1 LILPIDQQVTTMPRS
16 LNQQTVVL
24 TGASS
29 GIGRATAVELGRRG
43 ATVVL
48 AARSEEGLRNT
59 AREVEAVGGQA
70 EVIPTDVA
78 EWPQVQKLAEDAATR
93 FGRIDTWIN
102 NAAVSEYATVEDTTI
117 EEIDRI
123 LQVDL
128 HGAIYGM
135 KAVLPVLRRQ
145 GEGTIVNVASVLGK
159 MSVPLQAAYCASK
172 HGIIGF
178 ADALRL
184 ELKRSS
190 DSIHVCTILPSSINT
205 PFFSHARARLGGL
218 KPQPLPPA
226 YEPEAV
232 AEAIAFVCE
241 HPRREVVVGGAG
253 KLFEIAQRLNPALVD
268 WMMLAGDSGAKQQI
282 SDRPDD
288 GRDNLRVPTGGPE
301 PAHGEW
307 HKLDIGGSPYTRI
320 FELHPAAKAAAVAGV
335 AACGAGLL
343 RWLVGRRQNGA

>member
-1 LILPIDQQVTTMPRS
+1 M
-16 LNQQTVVL
+16 L

-29 GIGRATAVELGRRG
+29 GIGRATAVELGRRKSR
-43 ATVVL
+43 VVL
-48 AARSEEGLRNT
+48 AARSEEGLRDV
-59 AREVEAVGGQA
+59 AREVEAAGGQA
-70 EVIPTDVA
+70 EVVPTDVA
-78 EWPQVQKLAEDAATR
+78 EWPQVEKLAEAAVAR
-93 FGRIDTWIN
+93 FGRIDTWVN
-102 NAAVSEYATVEDTTI
+102 NAAVSEYATVEDTTVQ
-117 EEIDRI
+117 EIDRI

-135 KAVLPVLRRQ
+135 KAALPVLRRQ

-159 MSVPLQAAYCASK
+159 LSVPLQAAYCASK
-172 HGIIGF
+172 HGIVGF

-184 ELKRSS
+184 ELKRSNS
-190 DSIHVCTILPSSINT
+190 NIDVCTILPTSINT

-253 KLFEIAQRLNPALVD
+253 KLFEIAQRINPALVD
-268 WMMLAGDSGAKQQI
+268 WMMLTGDTGASQQV

-288 GRDNLRVPTGGPE
+288 GRDNLQAPVFGAQ
-301 PAHGEW
+301 PARGEW
-307 HKLDIGGSPYTRI
+307 DKLNIGGSPYTRI
-320 FELHPAAKAAAVAGV
+320 FELHPGAKAAAVASV

-343 RWLVGRRQNGA
+343 WWLTGRRHDGA